1 MVMLEVVTGMV
12 FTFLLLSLLSTTVN
26 ELISSLRGWRGYY
39 MEQGLKR
46 LLAYQDDPAVFDRF
60 RNNPLY
66 RQLRQSKI
74 PLRIST
80 APNYL
85 SGRNF
90 VHILVHVLRQKDR
103 VPEQVDELIGSLPA
117 DSELRKVLEQL
128 RSEGHATLEA
138 YKARLNEWF
147 EDVMGQVS
155 GWYRRHLQFVTVL
168 VGLTIAVGLN
178 ADSFMIY
185 QHLSENAAARAT
197 LSALATNY
205 AGTRD
210 TAGLPGTPADGKSP
224 AEQVGQLVGSKDF
237 KEMSNILG
245 LGWRQEHGSADWQVW
260 LRRFFG
266 WLITAFA
273 ISLGAPF
280 WFDVLKKVVSMGSNA
295 SGAKTGK
302 TARQ

>member
-1 MVMLEVVTGMV
+1 MLEVVTGMV

-26 ELISSLRGWRGYY
+26 ELISSLRGWRGHY
-39 MEQGLKR
+39 MEKGLKR
-46 LLAYQDDPAVFDRF
+46 LLAYQDDPAVFERF
-60 RNNPLY
+60 RDNPLY
-66 RQLRQSKI
+66 RQLRQSKV

-90 VHILVHVLRQKDR
+90 INILTHVLQQKDR
-103 VPEQVDELIGSLPA
+103 LPEQVDDLIGSLPEN
-117 DSELRKVLEQL
+117 SELRKVLEQL
-128 RSEGHATLEA
+128 RSEGYATLDA

-185 QHLSENAAARAT
+185 QHLSGNATARAA
-197 LSALATNY
+197 LSALAAGY
-205 AGTRD
+205 AGSRD
-210 TAGLPGTPADGKSP
+210 TVALPGTPGGDSP
-224 AEQVGQLVGSKDF
+224 ADQVGRLVRSEEFRD
-237 KEMSNILG
+237 MSNILG
-245 LGWRQEHGSADWQVW
+245 LGWRQEHWSDGWQVW
-260 LRRFFG
+260 LRRFSG

-280 WFDVLKKVVSMGSNA
+280 WFDVLKKVVSMGSN
-295 SGAKTGK
+295 SGGSQSGSS
-302 TARQ
+302 ARK

>member
-1 MVMLEVVTGMV
+1 MLEVVTGMV

-90 VHILVHVLRQKDR
+90 VHILVHVLQQKDR

-185 QHLSENAAARAT
+185 QHLSENAAAR
-197 LSALATNY
+197 SALSTLAADY
-205 AGTRD
+205 AGPRD
-210 TAGLPGTPADGKSP
+210 TLGLPGTPADGKSP
-224 AEQVGQLVGSKDF
+224 AEQVGQLVGSREF

-295 SGAKTGK
+295 SGAKTGT

>member
-1 MVMLEVVTGMV
+1 MLEVVTGMV

-90 VHILVHVLRQKDR
+90 VHILVHVLQQKDR

-185 QHLSENAAARAT
+185 QHLSENAAAR
-197 LSALATNY
+197 SALSTLAADY
-205 AGTRD
+205 AGPRD
-210 TAGLPGTPADGKSP
+210 TLNLPGTPADGKSP
-224 AEQVGQLVGSKDF
+224 AEQVGQLVGSREF

-295 SGAKTGK
+295 SGAKTGT